1 MIIIDNT
8 ASQLECKLGEAIAG
22 AELSILVSY
31 VDIVSSPYGYA
42 TKTTTTNGTTA
53 VNISGNLLKE
63 FAQRRIKYIS
73 IDNIDSI
80 PHEVT
85 VQINDGTN
93 VYKIFTFIIASGST
107 IYYEDNAGWYV
118 LDSYGAPVTTPA
130 TTVDSYVSATG
141 TDNYIGSLPGLLAYT
156 EGLSLSVKFENAN
169 TANTTL
175 NINGLG
181 AIDLKIFGTDDTGVN
196 PDGVPDI
203 KAGQILDLTYDG
215 VNFQIKSVTDRIVMS
230 L

>member
-1 MIIIDNT
+1 M
-8 ASQLECKLGEAIAG
+8 
-22 AELSILVSY
+22 
-31 VDIVSSPYGYA
+31 
-42 TKTTTTNGTTA
+42 
-53 VNISGNLLKE
+53 
-63 FAQRRIKYIS
+63 
-73 IDNIDSI
+73 
-80 PHEVT
+80 
-85 VQINDGTN
+85 
-93 VYKIFTFIIASGST
+93 
-107 IYYEDNAGWYV
+107 
-118 LDSYGAPVTTPA
+118 
-130 TTVDSYVSATG
+130 
-141 TDNYIGSLPGLLAYT
+141 PGLLAYT